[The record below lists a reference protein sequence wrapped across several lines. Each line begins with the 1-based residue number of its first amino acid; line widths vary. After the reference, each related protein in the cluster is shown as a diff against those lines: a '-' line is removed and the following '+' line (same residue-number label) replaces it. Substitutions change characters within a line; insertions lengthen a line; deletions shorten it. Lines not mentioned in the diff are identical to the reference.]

1 VALRCWHGMAWHTS
15 TPAARHDRMKT
26 SMVTGN
32 VPDILARIV
41 DYKRAEL
48 SASVIRRGEL
58 ESLAAENRAFRR
70 DFVAALSAR
79 NPAIIAE
86 IKKAS
91 PSKGVLVA
99 QDFDPGAIAREYEAG
114 GAAALSVVTD
124 EQFFQGSVDDL
135 DIARGAVRLPVLRKD
150 FILEEYHVA
159 ESAARCAD
167 AILLLA
173 AILPAA
179 RLRQLREYAA
189 RLGLAA
195 LVEVHDEAELAA
207 ALDSGAKLVGVN
219 NRNLRT
225 FEVNLETSIRLAAQ
239 IPDGIIKVS
248 ESGIRSADDVC
259 RLQVAGFQ
267 AFLIGEHLMRSKDRR
282 HALQNLFPIAGSR
295 PKTPASAKQ

>member
-1 VALRCWHGMAWHTS
+1 MMTA
-15 TPAARHDRMKT
+15 
-26 SMVTGN
+26 N

-48 SASVIRRGEL
+48 AASVMKRCEL

-70 DFVAALSAR
+70 DFRAALLGR
-79 NPAIIAE
+79 TPAIIAE

-99 QDFDPGAIAREYEAG
+99 NDFDPGAIALEYEAG

-124 EQFFQGSVDDL
+124 EKFFQGSFDDL
-135 DIARGAVRLPVLRKD
+135 DIARGAVHLPVLRKD
-150 FILEEYHVA
+150 FIFDEHHVA

-173 AILPAA
+173 AILPAP

-189 RLGLAA
+189 RFGLAA
-195 LVEVHDEAELAA
+195 LVEVHDETELAS
-207 ALDSGAKLVGVN
+207 ALDSGAQLIGVN
-219 NRNLRT
+219 NRNLHT
-225 FEVNLETSIRLAAQ
+225 FEVNLDTSVRLAPL
-239 IPDGIIKVS
+239 IPAGIVKVS
-248 ESGIRSADDVC
+248 ESGIRSAEDVC
-259 RLQVAGFQ
+259 RLQQAGFQ

-282 HALQNLFPIAGSR
+282 HALQNLFPGTIPR
-295 PKTPASAKQ
+295 PKPPASPKQ